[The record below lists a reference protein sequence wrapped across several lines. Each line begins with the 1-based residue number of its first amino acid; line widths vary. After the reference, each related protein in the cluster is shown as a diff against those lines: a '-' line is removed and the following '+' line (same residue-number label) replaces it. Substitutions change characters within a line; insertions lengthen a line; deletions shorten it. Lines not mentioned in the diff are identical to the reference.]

1 MDTYMSFISNL
12 KKAKETIKTSA
23 ASRPAFAKFL
33 DAMARDHKG
42 KLSLDNLLI
51 KPVQKFPSYKLL
63 IQRLIKHTDQT
74 HPDHK
79 LLLEAQKEIH
89 DLLELINCTERE
101 SLELEMQQQTLRDL
115 EQMIEGLSNLVTAD
129 RTYIKHETVM
139 MTAAQGNT
147 KDRSLFLFKHTK
159 VA

>member
-1 MDTYMSFISNL
+1 MHTIYKTLSIPHLFLISQFQFTKPTVMDTYMSFINNL

-63 IQRLIKHTDQT
+63 IQRLIKHTG
-74 HPDHK
+74 K
-79 LLLEAQKEIH
+79 F
-89 DLLELINCTERE
+89 
-101 SLELEMQQQTLRDL
+101 
-115 EQMIEGLSNLVTAD
+115 SN
-129 RTYIKHETVM
+129 
-139 MTAAQGNT
+139 
-147 KDRSLFLFKHTK
+147 
-159 VA
+159 